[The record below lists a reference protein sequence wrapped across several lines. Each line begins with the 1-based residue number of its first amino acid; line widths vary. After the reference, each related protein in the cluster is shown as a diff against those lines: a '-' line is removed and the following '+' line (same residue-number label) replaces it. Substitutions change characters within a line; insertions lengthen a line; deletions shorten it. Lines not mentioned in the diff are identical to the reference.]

1 MLVTGIAISHAGRLF
16 ARVDT
21 RTGMAAV
28 VTYERCN
35 CPNRRGRAKIY
46 RTVILANL

>member
-1 MLVTGIAISHAGRLF
+1 MLLTGIAISHAGTLF

-28 VTYERCN
+28 V
-35 CPNRRGRAKIY
+35 P
-46 RTVILANL
+46 